1 MKMDDSNRPLIPVV
15 SSGNIALDIVLG
27 TGGYPMGRIIE
38 IFGPE
43 SSGKTTLA
51 LHGIAEIQKIGGIAA
66 FIDAEHAID
75 INYAKKLGVQVEDLL
90 LSQPD
95 YGEQALEIAE
105 VLIRSGAVN
114 VIVIDSVAALV
125 PKAEIEGDMGDSHM
139 GLQARL
145 MSQALRKITALC
157 SKSDCI
163 VVFINQLRQKIGIV
177 FGNPEVTTGGNAL
190 KFYSSVRLDIRR
202 ITSIKQGDQ
211 LVGNRVRI
219 KVVKNKMA
227 PPFGTTEVDI
237 MFNQGISHHGAIVD
251 LGLQAGIIV
260 KSGSWFAYQDKKIGQ
275 GRENAK
281 QSLKEDPT
289 LAIEI
294 ENSIYDFY
302 QLPHLKKKLASKTT
316 AEKNTSASSSSPDVA
331 DSENPKTDA
340 KAKAKEEEEVE
351 VEAVEAGKVDTQNP
365 AEAEAK
371 AKEVVSVKRFIILA
385 DSSTSLKK
393 ILTPIEKLEA

>member
-1 MKMDDSNRPLIPVV
+1 MI
-15 SSGNIALDIVLG
+15 
-27 TGGYPMGRIIE
+27 
-38 IFGPE
+38 
-43 SSGKTTLA
+43 KTT
-51 LHGIAEIQKIGGIAA
+51 IQSAGGIAA

-75 INYAKKLGVQVEDLL
+75 INYAKKLGVKVEDLM

-114 VIVIDSVAALV
+114 IIVIDSVAALV
-125 PKAEIEGDMGDSHM
+125 PKAEIEGEMGDSHM

-211 LVGNRVRI
+211 LIGNRTRI

-237 MFNQGISHHGAIVD
+237 MFNKGISHLGAVVD
-251 LGLQAGIIV
+251 MALQSGVIQ
-260 KSGSWFAYQDKKIGQ
+260 KSGSWFAYKDKKIGQ
-275 GRENAK
+275 GRENVK
-281 QSLKEDPT
+281 QFLQGEPA
-289 LAIEI
+289 LALEI
-294 ENSIYDFY
+294 ENSIYDFF
-302 QLPHLKKKLASKTT
+302 QLPHLKKKFAKKNT
-316 AEKNTSASSSSPDVA
+316 AEKNTSASSNSSDVA
-331 DSENPKTDA
+331 DSENSENEAKT
-340 KAKAKEEEEVE
+340 KAKE
-351 VEAVEAGKVDTQNP
+351 VEAVEAAESGKIDTQNP
-365 AEAEAK
+365 AESEAK
-371 AKEVVSVKRFIILA
+371 AKEV
-385 DSSTSLKK
+385 
-393 ILTPIEKLEA
+393 EKVETVESAQANAASIKTNSEN